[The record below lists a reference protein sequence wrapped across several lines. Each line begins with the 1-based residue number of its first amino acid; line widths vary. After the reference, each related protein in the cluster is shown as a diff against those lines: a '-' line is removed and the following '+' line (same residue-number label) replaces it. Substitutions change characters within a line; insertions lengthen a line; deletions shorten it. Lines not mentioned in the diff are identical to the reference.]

1 MQAVIT
7 NTCYTKTVLLLKSE
21 YDNLSEDG
29 CFYAIVRTEYDDKGN
44 VIYDFMDILSAAI
57 EIGYTYINT
66 IVYPSSIAQNV
77 AFKDNAKYV
86 VWLCKNRSIM
96 KFNKDAIRE
105 KHIWKD
111 VEWGKRTKNYN
122 PKGKDPGNVW
132 IPTEDDGHANI
143 TEHIMLDDDGV
154 ISRLLNMSD
163 CGNDYLLIQD
173 DFVSSNILPANTDN
187 SCSLISQQNSK
198 VIFKSSENMFDVLD
212 GSVKLVVTSPP
223 YWNLKDYFKKGQ
235 IGQER
240 YDVYLERMKAVW
252 TQCYNKL
259 SNDGSLWIN
268 INIRIQ
274 NGKAITIPHDFV
286 KICCEIGFFY
296 KGIVIWHKSSGI
308 PTGDKNIVDR
318 HEYVLLFSKNEQF
331 EVNHAV
337 FDGYCDYKNEKLNG
351 GAFWNINRKAGSV
364 GKQYIHPAIYP
375 NDLVA
380 RIIKATTN
388 IDDTILDPF
397 LGSGTSVIAAEQCN
411 RKCIGFEYNEDFQEL
426 MQSRF
431 SQEIPESKVE
441 FVNETQSNS
450 NFGSNA

>member
-1 MQAVIT
+1 MQTVIT
-7 NTCYTKTVLLLKSE
+7 NTKYSKTISLLKSK
-21 YDNLSEDG
+21 YDNLSADG
-29 CFYAIVRTEYDDKGN
+29 CFFAIVRTEYDDKGN
-44 VIYDFMDILSAAI
+44 VIHDFMDVLSVAI
-57 EIGYTYINT
+57 ECGYMYINT
-66 IVYPSSIAQNV
+66 IVYPSSVAQNV

-86 VWLCKNRSIM
+86 VWLCKNRSVM

-132 IPTEDDGHANI
+132 IPTEDDGRANI
-143 TEHIMLDDDGV
+143 TEHIMLDDEGV

-173 DFVSSNILPANTDN
+173 EFVPASISFTDVGK
-187 SCSLISQQNSK
+187 SDATISQLNSK
-198 VIFKSSENMFDVLD
+198 VIFKSSENMSDISD
-212 GSVKLVVTSPP
+212 NSIKLAVTSPP

-235 IGQER
+235 IGQES
-240 YDVYLERMKAVW
+240 YDVYLKRMKMVW

-268 INIRIQ
+268 INIRIH
-274 NGKAITIPHDFV
+274 NGKVITIPYDFV
-286 KICCEIGFFY
+286 KMCREIGFFY

-318 HEYVLLFSKNEQF
+318 HEYVLLFSKSEQF

-337 FDGYCDYKNEKLNG
+337 FSGYCDYKNETMNG
-351 GAFWNINRKAGSV
+351 GTFWNINRKAGSV

-375 NDLVA
+375 NDLVV
-380 RIIKATTN
+380 RIVKVTTN
-388 IDDTILDPF
+388 IGDTILDPF
-397 LGSGTSVIAAEQCN
+397 LGSGTSVIAAEQCD
-411 RKCIGFEYNEDFQEL
+411 RKCIGFEYNENFQEL

-431 SQEIPESKVE
+431 SQEIPENEVE
-441 FVNETQSNS
+441 FVNKT
-450 NFGSNA
+450 